1 MTNFSDMLSK
11 AKDMQEKMREAQD
24 KIKKIEVEG
33 VSGGSLVKVTLS
45 GDYEL
50 KSIYLVLSVLLGLI
64 FYLILSFF
72 MKAFNYKDLKLK
84 Y

>member
-1 MTNFSDMLSK
+1 MFFIK
-11 AKDMQEKMREAQD
+11 FF
-24 KIKKIEVEG
+24 KIVIASILMGIFFRYLIEFFDNK
-33 VSGGSLVKVTLS
+33 LVY
-45 GDYEL
+45 DYEF
-50 KSIYLVLSVLLGLI
+50 KSIYLILSVLLGLI

>member
-1 MTNFSDMLSK
+1 MGIFFRYL
-11 AKDMQEKMREAQD
+11 
-24 KIKKIEVEG
+24 IEFFDNK
-33 VSGGSLVKVTLS
+33 LDY
-45 GDYEL
+45 DYEF
-50 KSIYLVLSVLLGLI
+50 KSIYLILSVLLGLI